1 MVKKIKM
8 HRGYF
13 TLILA
18 CLFFMAPVASKAQ
31 ELLFNVSVD
40 ASQVPDVQKTI
51 IDDMQMAIKNFL
63 NNRNWT
69 EDQFSPEEKIKCNI
83 VISIVTIPSQ
93 YSYVATAQIQCSR
106 PVYGTT
112 YETVLF
118 NYFDKSFVFD
128 LNPGQQLIY
137 NENVFNSNLGS
148 MLSFYAYIILAMD
161 YDSFSKLGGSKFIEK
176 SNNLANIARDQ
187 GLGWNAT
194 SDPNNRGSLISNLNN
209 QQFIPYRDAWY
220 AYHRKGMDNFIKD
233 PLASRQVC
241 FELLKTI
248 QTINKINPYSILLRT
263 FFLAKR
269 DELIGI
275 FKDAEM
281 GMKNDVIT
289 VLREL
294 DPANT
299 EKYQKI
305 LQK

>member
-1 MVKKIKM
+1 
-8 HRGYF
+8 
-13 TLILA
+13 
-18 CLFFMAPVASKAQ
+18 VAI
-31 ELLFNVSVD
+31 D

-51 IDDMQMAIKNFL
+51 IDDMQSAVKNFL

-69 EDQFSPEEKIKCNI
+69 EDQFSPEERIKCNI
-83 VISIVTIPSQ
+83 VISIVSIPSQ

-148 MLSFYAYIILAMD
+148 MLSFYAYVILAMD
-161 YDSFSKLGGSKFIEK
+161 YDSFGKLGGSKFIEK

-209 QQFIPYRDAWY
+209 QQFIPYREAWY
-220 AYHRKGMDNFIKD
+220 NYHRKGMDNFIKD
-233 PLASRQVC
+233 PVGSRQVC
-241 FELLKTI
+241 FDMLKTI
-248 QTINKINPYSILLRT
+248 QAINKINPYSILLRT

-275 FKDAEM
+275 FKDAEL

-289 VLREL
+289 LLREL